1 MPRGDRTG
9 PTGAGPMTGRGA
21 GYCAGFAAPGFA
33 NFGGGRGRG
42 CGMGFG
48 RGGSFGRGAGRGL
61 GRGWGWPVAGGGAPP
76 TGDQELAVLKQQAQQ
91 LKADMELIQSR
102 IQELES
108 KPEKS

>member
-21 GYCAGFAAPGFA
+21 GTCAGFAAPGIT
-33 NFGGGRGRG
+33 NFGRGRG

-61 GRGWGWPVAGGGAPP
+61 GRGWGWPMAGAVAP
-76 TGDQELAVLKQQAQQ
+76 TGEQELAVLKQQAQQ
-91 LKADMELIQSR
+91 LGADLELIQSR